1 MRRVS
6 SPKHHPGDSDGTG
19 AVPYI
24 PLSSDD
30 GTATDSASIGSLVHD
45 ATQQVSTL
53 VRAEVELIK
62 AEAVGEAK
70 KAFKGSV
77 FFVVAAVIALYSS
90 FFLFFFLGEL
100 LAQWL
105 PRWAAFGIVFLAMLV
120 VAGVFGYLGLRK
132 VKRVRKPQRSLDSLR
147 DTAET
152 LRHRGHPAHPDATA
166 GSDGEPS
173 DTSGSA
179 RRPVGTGPDS
189 PAGH

>member
-1 MRRVS
+1 MS

-30 GTATDSASIGSLVHD
+30 GTAPDSASIGSLVHD

-152 LRHRGHPAHPDATA
+152 LRHRGHFAHPDATA
-166 GSDGEPS
+166 DSDAEAADPAS
-173 DTSGSA
+173 SGG
-179 RRPVGTGPDS
+179 RRPAGAGPDS

>member
-19 AVPYI
+19 AVRYI

-132 VKRVRKPQRSLDSLR
+132 VRRVRKPQRSLDSLR

-152 LRHRGHPAHPDATA
+152 LRHRGHAAHPDADPDADA
-166 GSDGEPS
+166 GSDAAAS
-173 DTSGSA
+173 DTPGSGSG
-179 RRPVGTGPDS
+179 RRPV
-189 PAGH
+189 